1 VLRELHTLKDCNKT
15 LIPVSALVLLT
26 LLVFSDGLGAAP
38 DQPDKVVINILGST
52 VQSGSN
58 IVTFLITNAFEFP
71 IRYAAVAQ
79 TKEGMQTWKP
89 VYSSGR
95 SIALRR
101 GQIAARDTT
110 TFTWE
115 LPPTN
120 RWKIEVS
127 YNDPRPTIFRR
138 RVQGYVSSPEMTGGS
153 SIAPV
158 K

>member
-1 VLRELHTLKDCNKT
+1 MLNDYNKT
-15 LIPVSALVLLT
+15 LIIS
-26 LLVFSDGLGAAP
+26 GAAILLLLALRCNLRAAG
-38 DQPDKVVINILGST
+38 DQPGHVAINILGST

-71 IRYAAVAQ
+71 VRYAAVAQ
-79 TKEGMQTWKP
+79 TKEGTQTWKP

-95 SIALRR
+95 SIVLLR
-101 GQIAARDTT
+101 GKIPARQTT
-110 TFTWE
+110 TFAWE

-127 YNDPRPTIFRR
+127 YNDPRTSVFGR
-138 RVQGYVSSPEMTGGS
+138 RVQGHVSSPEMLGGS
-153 SIAPV
+153 PIAPV